1 MSDRPVDKEALF
13 NLVDEDPAFL
23 ETLIDT
29 FLEDCP
35 LYMDAIRTAVEE
47 EDAVALTEQAHG
59 LKGAVA
65 NLHAEPAHEAAHR
78 LEEIGRSGRFE
89 EAASALSVLETEIDR
104 LRAALTEMVDEQV

>member
-13 NLVDEDPAFL
+13 DLVDEDPAFL

-29 FLEDCP
+29 FLEDCT

-65 NLHAEPAHEAAHR
+65 NLYAEPAHDAAHR
-78 LEEIGRSGRFE
+78 LEEIGRSGQLE
-89 EAASALSVLETEIDR
+89 DAASVLETLEEEVDR
-104 LRAALTEMVDEQV
+104 LRTALTEMVDQQV

>member
-13 NLVDEDPAFL
+13 NLVDEDPVFL

-29 FLEDCP
+29 FLEDCT

-47 EDAVALTEQAHG
+47 EDAVTLTEEAHG

-65 NLHAEPAHEAAHR
+65 NLHAEPTQEAAHR
-78 LEEIGRSGRFE
+78 LEELGRSGRLE
-89 EAASALSVLETEIDR
+89 EAASALDTLEEEVDR
-104 LRAALTEMVDEQV
+104 VRAALTEMADEKV